1 MNVQIAYKAGLIL
14 FFLLIPFHLW
24 SDEQEYEHCKHLIHI
39 GEQELESGFYS
50 QSMERFKTA
59 KTFAEKNSWNDLNY
73 AATIDI
79 GAAFFL
85 ILDYS
90 ESLKNNIEA
99 YKIALEQQLGKE
111 RETRALNN
119 IAGIYFKDGNYDKA
133 KEFLLKAYKNAL
145 ADNDSISIGRY
156 ASNLALIANKQ
167 QDLKTSEHYLEIA
180 FKVLVNYPEYQIMP
194 QRSAL
199 EQAFMSQDYAKA
211 THYAQTILRSD
222 TLPDD
227 AKASTLIYLAKM
239 NRNNPSLSIQ
249 YAKQAKDIANWET
262 KVDIYRLLS
271 DIYQTSN
278 NLTTSLLY
286 KDSLIQ
292 AIDSVNQAT
301 NKRILESN
309 RIKFEIFNYQKT
321 ISENKEELRY
331 QKRISLYTF
340 IISLLIV
347 LITMLVVGY
356 LFLQN
361 KQKKKLYERDK
372 RIINLELEKKEKDKL
387 LLEKQINELEILTR
401 LEQERADKKNRELTT
416 KALFLSSQNQLI
428 EEIIEFLSA
437 VEKTKDI
444 SSISR
449 QILHLKLRLKDSAKY
464 DNFLIHFEEV
474 NKDFLDALQ
483 QKHPDLS
490 SNDIRFLSYI
500 YMNLNTKEISSLLNI
515 TTDSCK
521 RKKIRISQKLGLE
534 SSSTLYDYLS
544 SIYSK

>member
-1 MNVQIAYKAGLIL
+1 
-14 FFLLIPFHLW
+14 
-24 SDEQEYEHCKHLIHI
+24 
-39 GEQELESGFYS
+39 
-50 QSMERFKTA
+50 
-59 KTFAEKNSWNDLNY
+59 
-73 AATIDI
+73 
-79 GAAFFL
+79 
-85 ILDYS
+85 
-90 ESLKNNIEA
+90 
-99 YKIALEQQLGKE
+99 
-111 RETRALNN
+111 
-119 IAGIYFKDGNYDKA
+119 
-133 KEFLLKAYKNAL
+133 
-145 ADNDSISIGRY
+145 
-156 ASNLALIANKQ
+156 
-167 QDLKTSEHYLEIA
+167 
-180 FKVLVNYPEYQIMP
+180 
-194 QRSAL
+194 
-199 EQAFMSQDYAKA
+199 
-211 THYAQTILRSD
+211 
-222 TLPDD
+222 
-227 AKASTLIYLAKM
+227 
-239 NRNNPSLSIQ
+239 
-249 YAKQAKDIANWET
+249 
-262 KVDIYRLLS
+262 
-271 DIYQTSN
+271 
-278 NLTTSLLY
+278 
-286 KDSLIQ
+286 
-292 AIDSVNQAT
+292 
-301 NKRILESN
+301 
-309 RIKFEIFNYQKT
+309 
-321 ISENKEELRY
+321 
-331 QKRISLYTF
+331 
-340 IISLLIV
+340 
-347 LITMLVVGY
+347 MLVVGY